1 MFLPIPNETCGAT
14 TDKEEVMAKT
24 LRSAPMDER
33 CPVLYRPSSSVFEA
47 VIFRDV
53 GACRFEVFPTAP
65 KEEPMPTYQ

>member
-1 MFLPIPNETCGAT
+1 
-14 TDKEEVMAKT
+14 MAKT